1 PPSAHPLYPP
11 EPQMQQRHRFLAPH
25 PPGAA
30 TPPRRPLLE
39 PAAENLY
46 YEIVPE
52 PPVYRPWPLDPPQP
66 PAPPEYLAALNASYG
81 VFQRPRPGPSAPTPP
96 LWAVFEDGRVQYEPP
111 EPVYV
116 NVPFAG
122 PAAGPEARGPCRG
135 RASPPSSSS
144 SASASPPLE
153 GGHLRS
159 RSDPGAAR
167 AALRRP
173 PVPALPQ
180 KQRQGLR
187 AAPGWAYRPPP
198 VPGLYRQLL
207 DVLPCGSTML
217 RFYRPAPPGWEPAA
231 GCAPPFSAYPEPS
244 ARPPALLSP
253 GLMDDYRLGPY
264 PHYAERLPPQYGNV
278 ERKEG
283 GPPPPACLAPNW
295 TVRSEGQT
303 RSYC

>member
-1 PPSAHPLYPP
+1 MY
-11 EPQMQQRHRFLAPH
+11 Q
-25 PPGAA
+25 
-30 TPPRRPLLE
+30 
-39 PAAENLY
+39 
-46 YEIVPE
+46 
-52 PPVYRPWPLDPPQP
+52 PWPLGPPHP
-66 PAPPEYLAALNASYG
+66 LAPPEYLAALNASYG
-81 VFQRPRPGPSAPTPP
+81 VFQQPRPDPSAPTPP
-96 LWAVFEDGRVQYEPP
+96 LWAIFEEGRIRYEPP

-122 PAAGPEARGPCRG
+122 PAAGPEAGGHRRG
-135 RASPPSSSS
+135 RASPSSSS
-144 SASASPPLE
+144 TSSSPPLE

-187 AAPGWAYRPPP
+187 AAPGWAYRPPA
-198 VPGLYRQLL
+198 VPGLYRQLR

-231 GCAPPFSAYPEPS
+231 TCTPPFTAYVEPS
-244 ARPPALLSP
+244 PRPPALLSP
-253 GLMDDYRLGPY
+253 GLVDGYRLGPY
-264 PHYAERLPPQYGNV
+264 SPCAEHLPPQYGNV

-283 GPPPPACLAPNW
+283 PPPPPTCLAPNW

-303 RSYC
+303 QSYC